1 MFTSLS
7 APSSLPSSLAFSLVS
22 VKSHPA
28 AGHIVP
34 RRDLVSLRI
43 RASKNG
49 SSDYCF
55 HEKLKSFAKS
65 AILIGAA
72 VSMTGKL
79 STLPAKAGYPVTTT
93 VEVKEEKNSSEIEPT
108 SPLTELLE
116 STPEA
121 VKTLRSLLQQKLE
134 NGEDEEALKLLEKL
148 VTAQPE
154 ETEWKFLMARLLGEM
169 GRTEN
174 ARQVFEEIL
183 QRNPLSFEALFENA
197 LLMDR
202 SGEGDAVLQRLEDA
216 LAVAEAENM
225 VKEIRDV
232 RLIIAQI
239 QFLQK
244 NVDEALKSYEQLTR
258 EDPKDFRPYFCRGM
272 IYSLLDK
279 NAEAKE
285 QFAKYRE
292 LSPKKFEVEGF
303 VHLICAIFFCCHCV
317 PSWSISFYPQLI
329 LNFRRKSVVGLNF
342 DFVLLNLTKHSSY
355 MIYNACLYFSPIIQK
370 QYFDTYGD
378 QEVMIHVAANDVAFS
393 IHAVVLTALTLFQIF
408 IYERG
413 PQKVSRFATG
423 LVVLVWG
430 FAAICFFIALPSHSW
445 LWLITI
451 FNSIQVSMT
460 CVKYIPQSHLC
471 PLPLMVQPIIWN
483 YDHSLRLYPTP
494 HTVYS

>member
-79 STLPAKAGYPVTTT
+79 STLPAKAGSPVTTT

-239 QFLQK
+239 
-244 NVDEALKSYEQLTR
+244 
-258 EDPKDFRPYFCRGM
+258 
-272 IYSLLDK
+272 
-279 NAEAKE
+279 
-285 QFAKYRE
+285 
-292 LSPKKFEVEGF
+292 
-303 VHLICAIFFCCHCV
+303 
-317 PSWSISFYPQLI
+317 
-329 LNFRRKSVVGLNF
+329 
-342 DFVLLNLTKHSSY
+342 
-355 MIYNACLYFSPIIQK
+355 
-370 QYFDTYGD
+370 
-378 QEVMIHVAANDVAFS
+378 
-393 IHAVVLTALTLFQIF
+393 
-408 IYERG
+408 
-413 PQKVSRFATG
+413 
-423 LVVLVWG
+423 
-430 FAAICFFIALPSHSW
+430 
-445 LWLITI
+445 
-451 FNSIQVSMT
+451 
-460 CVKYIPQSHLC
+460 
-471 PLPLMVQPIIWN
+471 
-483 YDHSLRLYPTP
+483 
-494 HTVYS
+494 

>member
-1 MFTSLS
+1 MVEWWLTQVNNNPCLIRKSLPPTSLDCEFASPLSSHSYNTLRTMFTSLS
-7 APSSLPSSLAFSLVS
+7 VPYSLPSSLSFSLVA
-22 VKSHPA
+22 VKTPPVA
-28 AGHIVP
+28 AHIVP

-49 SSDYCF
+49 SPDYRF

-65 AILIGAA
+65 AIIIGAA

-79 STLPAKAGYPVTTT
+79 STLPAKAESPVTTT
-93 VEVKEEKNSSEIEPT
+93 EEVKEENFSSEIEPT

-134 NGEDEEALKLLEKL
+134 NGEDEEALKLLERL

-169 GRTEN
+169 GRTQN

-244 NVDEALKSYEQLTR
+244 NVDEALRSYEQLTR

-279 NAEAKE
+279 NVEAKE

-292 LSPKKFEVEGF
+292 LSPKKFEVEGY
-303 VHLICAIFFCCHCV
+303 LRT
-317 PSWSISFYPQLI
+317 PLS
-329 LNFRRKSVVGLNF
+329 KM
-342 DFVLLNLTKHSSY
+342 K
-355 MIYNACLYFSPIIQK
+355 
-370 QYFDTYGD
+370 
-378 QEVMIHVAANDVAFS
+378 
-393 IHAVVLTALTLFQIF
+393 LFGSG
-408 IYERG
+408 ED
-413 PQKVSRFATG
+413 
-423 LVVLVWG
+423 
-430 FAAICFFIALPSHSW
+430 
-445 LWLITI
+445 
-451 FNSIQVSMT
+451 N
-460 CVKYIPQSHLC
+460 
-471 PLPLMVQPIIWN
+471 
-483 YDHSLRLYPTP
+483 
-494 HTVYS
+494 

>member
-79 STLPAKAGYPVTTT
+79 STLPAKAGSPVTTT

-292 LSPKKFEVEGF
+292 LSPKKFEVEGY
-303 VHLICAIFFCCHCV
+303 LRT
-317 PSWSISFYPQLI
+317 PLS
-329 LNFRRKSVVGLNF
+329 KM
-342 DFVLLNLTKHSSY
+342 K
-355 MIYNACLYFSPIIQK
+355 
-370 QYFDTYGD
+370 
-378 QEVMIHVAANDVAFS
+378 
-393 IHAVVLTALTLFQIF
+393 LFGSG
-408 IYERG
+408 ED
-413 PQKVSRFATG
+413 
-423 LVVLVWG
+423 
-430 FAAICFFIALPSHSW
+430 
-445 LWLITI
+445 
-451 FNSIQVSMT
+451 N
-460 CVKYIPQSHLC
+460 
-471 PLPLMVQPIIWN
+471 
-483 YDHSLRLYPTP
+483 
-494 HTVYS
+494 

>member
-7 APSSLPSSLAFSLVS
+7 APSSLSFSLLA
-22 VKSHPA
+22 VKTPPVAS
-28 AGHIVP
+28 GHIIP
-34 RRDLVSLRI
+34 RRDLISLRI

-49 SSDYCF
+49 SSDHCF

-72 VSMTGKL
+72 VSMTGKFA
-79 STLPAKAGYPVTTT
+79 TLPAKAESPVTTT
-93 VEVKEEKNSSEIEPT
+93 TEEVTEENVSSEIEPT
-108 SPLTELLE
+108 SPLSELLE

-134 NGEDEEALKLLEKL
+134 NGEDEEALKILERL
-148 VTAQPE
+148 VTAQPD

-279 NAEAKE
+279 NVEAKE

-292 LSPKKFEVEGF
+292 LSPKKFEVEGYLRTPLSKMKLF
-303 VHLICAIFFCCHCV
+303 G
-317 PSWSISFYPQLI
+317 
-329 LNFRRKSVVGLNF
+329 N
-342 DFVLLNLTKHSSY
+342 D
-355 MIYNACLYFSPIIQK
+355 
-370 QYFDTYGD
+370 GD
-378 QEVMIHVAANDVAFS
+378 N
-393 IHAVVLTALTLFQIF
+393 
-408 IYERG
+408 
-413 PQKVSRFATG
+413 
-423 LVVLVWG
+423 
-430 FAAICFFIALPSHSW
+430 
-445 LWLITI
+445 
-451 FNSIQVSMT
+451 
-460 CVKYIPQSHLC
+460 
-471 PLPLMVQPIIWN
+471 
-483 YDHSLRLYPTP
+483 
-494 HTVYS
+494 

>member
-1 MFTSLS
+1 MVRPGLDQPNQ
-7 APSSLPSSLAFSLVS
+7 APPQGYGNNTADIQPNIPTGIPVNNQTQNRWNSDLFDCMNDNENAVTTCIVPCVTFGQIAEIVDEGATTCAIGGVLYGAIYLTAFPFVYSSLFRAKIRNKYGLPDA
-22 VKSHPA
+22 PA
-28 AGHIVP
+28 PDWLTHLFCQHCALCQEYRELKYRGFDPKIGWAMNVQAQQQEVMAPPTGQQMMVAAKTPPVAAHIVSR

-55 HEKLKSFAKS
+55 HQKLKSFAKS

-72 VSMTGKL
+72 VSMTGKF
-79 STLPAKAGYPVTTT
+79 STLPAKAESPVTTIT
-93 VEVKEEKNSSEIEPT
+93 EEVKEENVSSEIEPT
-108 SPLTELLE
+108 SPLSELLE

-134 NGEDEEALKLLEKL
+134 NGEDEEALKLLERL
-148 VTAQPE
+148 VNAQPD

-279 NAEAKE
+279 NVEAKE

-292 LSPKKFEVEGF
+292 LSPKKFEVEGYLRTPLSKMKLF
-303 VHLICAIFFCCHCV
+303 G
-317 PSWSISFYPQLI
+317 S
-329 LNFRRKSVVGLNF
+329 G
-342 DFVLLNLTKHSSY
+342 
-355 MIYNACLYFSPIIQK
+355 
-370 QYFDTYGD
+370 GD
-378 QEVMIHVAANDVAFS
+378 N
-393 IHAVVLTALTLFQIF
+393 
-408 IYERG
+408 
-413 PQKVSRFATG
+413 
-423 LVVLVWG
+423 
-430 FAAICFFIALPSHSW
+430 
-445 LWLITI
+445 
-451 FNSIQVSMT
+451 
-460 CVKYIPQSHLC
+460 
-471 PLPLMVQPIIWN
+471 
-483 YDHSLRLYPTP
+483 
-494 HTVYS
+494 

>member
-174 ARQVFEEIL
+174 ETRQVRGNSPTKPTLVRGLVRE
-183 QRNPLSFEALFENA
+183 RCSWTGPGRRRGAA
-197 LLMDR
+197 
-202 SGEGDAVLQRLEDA
+202 GRLEDA
-216 LAVAEAENM
+216 LAVAE
-225 VKEIRDV
+225 
-232 RLIIAQI
+232 
-239 QFLQK
+239 
-244 NVDEALKSYEQLTR
+244 
-258 EDPKDFRPYFCRGM
+258 G
-272 IYSLLDK
+272 
-279 NAEAKE
+279 
-285 QFAKYRE
+285 
-292 LSPKKFEVEGF
+292 
-303 VHLICAIFFCCHCV
+303 
-317 PSWSISFYPQLI
+317 
-329 LNFRRKSVVGLNF
+329 
-342 DFVLLNLTKHSSY
+342 
-355 MIYNACLYFSPIIQK
+355 
-370 QYFDTYGD
+370 
-378 QEVMIHVAANDVAFS
+378 
-393 IHAVVLTALTLFQIF
+393 
-408 IYERG
+408 
-413 PQKVSRFATG
+413 
-423 LVVLVWG
+423 
-430 FAAICFFIALPSHSW
+430 
-445 LWLITI
+445 
-451 FNSIQVSMT
+451 
-460 CVKYIPQSHLC
+460 
-471 PLPLMVQPIIWN
+471 
-483 YDHSLRLYPTP
+483 
-494 HTVYS
+494 

>member
-7 APSSLPSSLAFSLVS
+7 APTSLSFSLVA
-22 VKSHPA
+22 VKTPP
-28 AGHIVP
+28 VL

-43 RASKNG
+43 RASKNV
-49 SSDYCF
+49 SSDYPF
-55 HEKLKSFAKS
+55 DKKLKSFAKS

-72 VSMTGKL
+72 VSITGKF
-79 STLPAKAGYPVTTT
+79 STLPAKAESPVTTT
-93 VEVKEEKNSSEIEPT
+93 TEEVKEENITSEIEPT
-108 SPLTELLE
+108 SPLSELLD

-148 VTAQPE
+148 VTAQPD

-169 GRTEN
+169 GRPKD

-279 NAEAKE
+279 NVEAKE

-292 LSPKKFEVEGF
+292 LSPKKFEVEGYLRTPLSKMKLF
-303 VHLICAIFFCCHCV
+303 G
-317 PSWSISFYPQLI
+317 S
-329 LNFRRKSVVGLNF
+329 G
-342 DFVLLNLTKHSSY
+342 
-355 MIYNACLYFSPIIQK
+355 
-370 QYFDTYGD
+370 GD
-378 QEVMIHVAANDVAFS
+378 N
-393 IHAVVLTALTLFQIF
+393 
-408 IYERG
+408 
-413 PQKVSRFATG
+413 
-423 LVVLVWG
+423 
-430 FAAICFFIALPSHSW
+430 
-445 LWLITI
+445 
-451 FNSIQVSMT
+451 
-460 CVKYIPQSHLC
+460 
-471 PLPLMVQPIIWN
+471 
-483 YDHSLRLYPTP
+483 
-494 HTVYS
+494 